1 MSIRN
6 NHGARARGSAV
17 GFAAVAAALISLSG
31 GVDAHSTIKGTSP
44 ASGSILPATP
54 DRISIEF
61 NESARL
67 TAVIVA
73 SADGS
78 ERKLAFAPESS
89 DTVFTVEA
97 PQLEEGRNEV
107 RWTALSKDGHPI
119 KGTIIIVVRPGATT
133 PAPAGEAAQDREH

>member
-6 NHGARARGSAV
+6 NHAARVRGSAV
-17 GFAAVAAALISLSG
+17 GFAALAAALISLSG
-31 GVDAHSTIKGTSP
+31 TVGAHSTIKSTSP
-44 ASGSILPATP
+44 SSGSILSASP

-61 NESARL
+61 NEAARL

-73 SADGS
+73 AADGS

-89 DTVFTVEA
+89 DTVFTIEA
-97 PQLEEGRNEV
+97 PQLAEGRNEV

-119 KGTIIIVVRPGATT
+119 TGTIIIVVRPGAAT
-133 PAPAGEAAQDREH
+133 PAPAGEPAQDREH